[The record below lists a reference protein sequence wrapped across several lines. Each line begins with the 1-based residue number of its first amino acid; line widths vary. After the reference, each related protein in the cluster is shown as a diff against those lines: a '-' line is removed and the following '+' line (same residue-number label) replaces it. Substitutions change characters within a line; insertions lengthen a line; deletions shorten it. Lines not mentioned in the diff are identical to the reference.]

1 MHMRLGKLLTVT
13 LFGESHGAMVGAL
26 IEGIPPG
33 LVIDEEYIQQCMDM
47 RRPGGHFASKR
58 KESDIVEIS
67 TGVYEGVSTGQPI
80 LLIIRN
86 NDARSSDYSFIP
98 NHPRPGHQDMVMNI
112 RTDGHADLRGGGSSS
127 ARLTA
132 GLVAAAAIINPL
144 LGDIQID
151 AHVGAIGDVE
161 AKPIELC
168 PPEWENELCKSLRC
182 RDPSAAESMK
192 ECIEKVRSERNSI
205 GSRIDLRVTNL
216 PIGIGEP
223 WFDGIEPA
231 LGGAFFAI
239 PACRGVEFG
248 RGFSAVTMTGIGH
261 NSPWGGSSSNP
272 LQIGERPDGSL
283 AGMTSGSDIHAR
295 IALKPPSSI
304 AQEQTTLDLA
314 EDAQKQL
321 VVKGRHDPVLG
332 PRGVSVAIAMTKI
345 VLADLILRKRDAF

>member
-1 MHMRLGKLLTVT
+1 MRLGKLLTVT

-33 LVIDEEYIQQCMDM
+33 LPIDENYIQQCMDM

-58 KESDIVEIS
+58 KESDIVEVS

-80 LLIIRN
+80 LLVIRN

-132 GLVAAAAIINPL
+132 GLVAAAAIISPL
-144 LGDIQID
+144 LGEIQID
-151 AHVGAIGDVE
+151 AHVGAIGDIE
-161 AKPIELC
+161 AKPIEIC
-168 PPEWENELCKSLRC
+168 PSEWENDLCKSLRC
-182 RDPSAAESMK
+182 RDPSAAELMK

-231 LGGAFFAI
+231 LGRAYFAI

-248 RGFSAVTMTGIGH
+248 RGFSAVSMTGIEH

-272 LQIGERPDGSL
+272 MQTGERPDGSL

-304 AQEQTTLDLA
+304 AQEQTTLDLE

-345 VLADLILRKRDAF
+345 VLADLILRKRDVV

>member
-1 MHMRLGKLLTVT
+1 
-13 LFGESHGAMVGAL
+13 
-26 IEGIPPG
+26 
-33 LVIDEEYIQQCMDM
+33 
-47 RRPGGHFASKR
+47 
-58 KESDIVEIS
+58 
-67 TGVYEGVSTGQPI
+67 
-80 LLIIRN
+80 
-86 NDARSSDYSFIP
+86 
-98 NHPRPGHQDMVMNI
+98 
-112 RTDGHADLRGGGSSS
+112 
-127 ARLTA
+127 
-132 GLVAAAAIINPL
+132 
-144 LGDIQID
+144 
-151 AHVGAIGDVE
+151 
-161 AKPIELC
+161 
-168 PPEWENELCKSLRC
+168 
-182 RDPSAAESMK
+182 MK

-248 RGFSAVTMTGIGH
+248 RGFSAVTMTGIDH

-321 VVKGRHDPVLG
+321 VVKGRHDPLLG

-345 VLADLILRKRDAF
+345 VLADLLLRKRDAL